1 VGRATTTNP
10 APADGAPI
18 LEARDLVLGYGA
30 APVLSGVTLRI
41 GQGDYWFLLGPN
53 GTGKT
58 TLLRTLLGTI
68 PALGGSVRR
77 TTAATPAGVGFVPQR
92 AALNPA
98 LPTTV
103 REVVLLGLV
112 GLAVSADEREVRLAA
127 ALDQVD
133 LGAVARRD
141 FWTLSGG
148 QQQRALVARALVRRP
163 RLLALDEPMSGVD
176 LVAADRLLPVLAAW
190 NREQRLTI
198 LYVTHK
204 LAVARRYATHVALFA
219 GGRIIAGP
227 RDAVLVP
234 ANLEATYGVVPSD
247 DPELG
252 GEPRP

>member
-1 VGRATTTNP
+1 MTNP

-68 PALGGSVRR
+68 PALKGSLRR
-77 TTAATPAGVGFVPQR
+77 TAAAAPAAVGFVPQR

-112 GLAVSADEREVRLAA
+112 GLAIGADERDRRLAA

-148 QQQRALVARALVRRP
+148 QQQRALLARALVRRP

-176 LVAADRLLPVLAAW
+176 LVAADRLLPLLAAW
-190 NREQRLTI
+190 NREQGLTV

-204 LAVARRYATHVALFA
+204 LAVARRYATHVALFS
-219 GGRIIAGP
+219 GGRIVAGP

-234 ANLEATYGVVPSD
+234 ANLEATYGVVPFD